1 MSSLFNKIIL
11 STIILAT
18 ISFNQSYAGGTLV
31 NLYKTPVTFTFGI
44 MIDMNCKIFA
54 NKHTKT
60 LYTTHMY
67 IGKSGI
73 VQLHIKFKRSRLP
86 VKKHEAEALIED
98 VSLKIK
104 AEADEMIQGLWNLFP
119 EEVPDEAFVG
129 IKELVSA
136 IVFLDLK
143 QIGFADGDVFYWR
156 KQKRPTQVM
165 TNPY

>member
-1 MSSLFNKIIL
+1 MSFLFKKFIL
-11 STIILAT
+11 ITCLIFLLT
-18 ISFNQSYAGGTLV
+18 PCKNYAGGALV

-44 MIDMNCKIFA
+44 LIDMNCKIFS
-54 NKHTKT
+54 NKHTKS
-60 LYTTHMY
+60 LYNTQMY

-104 AEADEMIQGLWNLFP
+104 AEADEMIQGIWNLFP
-119 EEVPDEAFVG
+119 EEVPDEAFIG
-129 IKELVSA
+129 IKELVSG

-143 QIGFADGDVFYWR
+143 QIGFADGNVFYWR
-156 KQKRPTQVM
+156 KQKRPTQVI
-165 TNPY
+165 TNSY